1 MTTIYPQDFDNL
13 DNALTAFHQ
22 KVYYDKARRWY
33 KKRLGC
39 YEKPSVLKRKRQKMK
54 RLLSQRQTYNA
65 RVCDNP
71 LPNLWLKIE
80 LDKSLARD
88 APMPLGVKVLDKYNS
103 CQYRISH

>member
-1 MTTIYPQDFDNL
+1 
-13 DNALTAFHQ
+13 
-22 KVYYDKARRWY
+22 
-33 KKRLGC
+33 
-39 YEKPSVLKRKRQKMK
+39 MK

-88 APMPLGVKVLDKYNS
+88 ALNAVG
-103 CQYRISH
+103 R